1 MSDKFSVVIANW
13 SIDNE
18 TIQAIRTEV
27 FIQEQSV
34 PVALEWDGLDDQ
46 ATHLLVFTYNHKAVA
61 TLRLLDDGHI
71 GRVAVLKPF
80 RRLGIATAMM
90 QTALKIL
97 QQRHISNISLDSQQE
112 VIPFYQKLGF
122 QTIGSV
128 FMDAGIPH
136 IKMRKQLQTENL
148 R

>member
-1 MSDKFSVVIANW
+1 MVIANW
-13 SIDNE
+13 ESDSE
-18 TIQAIRTEV
+18 AIRTIRSEV
-27 FIQEQSV
+27 FIQEQFV
-34 PVALEWDGLDDQ
+34 PETLEWDGLDEM
-46 ATHLLVFTYNHKAVA
+46 ATHLLALSASRTAVA

-90 QTALKIL
+90 QLALKIT
-97 QQRHISNISLDSQQE
+97 QQRKIDKVILDAQLP

-122 QTIGSV
+122 QTTGSV

-136 IKMRKQLQTENL
+136 IRMRLLITTFQ
-148 R
+148 